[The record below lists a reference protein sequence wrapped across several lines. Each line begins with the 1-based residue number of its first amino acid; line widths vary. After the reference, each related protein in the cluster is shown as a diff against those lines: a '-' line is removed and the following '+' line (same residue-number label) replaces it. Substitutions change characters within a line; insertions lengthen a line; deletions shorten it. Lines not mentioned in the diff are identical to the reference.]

1 MAKKNYFKSRQILI
15 TGGLGFIGSNLALK
29 LVELGANI
37 TVLDSLLPD
46 FGGNKFNIF
55 PIKNRVNVKIADM
68 RNQRMLEKIV
78 GDFEIIFNL
87 AGTLSHIDS
96 MTNPLL
102 DLDINCVA
110 QLSLLQACRKNN
122 RSAKIIF
129 TGTRNQYGKA
139 LYLPVDEKHIQ
150 EPTDINGINAMA
162 AEKYHFLY
170 TKIYGVPTVSLRLT
184 NTFGPRHQMKHSKQG
199 VLNWFLRL
207 LLDGKKVELYGDGTQ
222 IRDVNY
228 VDDVVNALILAAE
241 NKKAIGKAY
250 NLGGQPVTLKQFV
263 EESIKIL
270 DDGSYLLKQFPQE
283 RKAIEIG
290 NYVADIGKIK
300 TDLNWEPKIK
310 LEEGIKRT
318 INYYK
323 KYKNYYWK

>member
-1 MAKKNYFKSRQILI
+1 MEDKKFFKNRRVLI

-29 LVELGANI
+29 LAELGTNI

-102 DLDINCVA
+102 DLDINCAA

-270 DDGSYLLKQFPQE
+270 DDGSYLLKPFPQE

-310 LEEGIKRT
+310 LEEGIKKT

>member
-15 TGGLGFIGSNLALK
+15 TGGLGFVGSNLALK

-102 DLDINCVA
+102 DLDINCAA

-162 AEKYHFLY
+162 SEKYHLLY
-170 TKIYGVPTVSLRLT
+170 TKIYGMPTVSLRLT
-184 NTFGPRHQMKHSKQG
+184 NTFWPRHQMKHSKQG
-199 VLNWFLRL
+199 VLNWFMRL
-207 LLDGKKVELYGDGTQ
+207 LLEGKNVELYGDGTQ

-250 NLGGQPVTLKQFV
+250 NLGGQPITLKQFV
-263 EESIKIL
+263 EEVIKVL
-270 DDGSYLLKQFPQE
+270 GAGNYLLRPFPPE
-283 RKAIEIG
+283 RKVIEIG

-300 TDLNWEPKIK
+300 NDLNWEPKIK
-310 LEEGIKRT
+310 LEEGIKIT
-318 INYYK
+318 IKYYK

>member
-1 MAKKNYFKSRQILI
+1 MEDKKFFKNRRVLI

-29 LVELGANI
+29 LAELGTNI
-37 TVLDSLLPD
+37 TVLDSLLPN

-55 PIKNRVNVKIADM
+55 PIKNKVDIKIADM
-68 RNQRMLEKIV
+68 RSQKILEKIV

-102 DLDINCVA
+102 DLDINCAA

-162 AEKYHFLY
+162 AEKYHLLY
-170 TKIYGVPTVSLRLT
+170 TKIYNISTVSLRLS

-199 VLNWFLRL
+199 VLNWFIRL
-207 LLDGKKVELYGDGTQ
+207 LLDGKTVELYGDGTQ
-222 IRDVNY
+222 VRDVNFVY
-228 VDDVVNALILAAE
+228 DVVDALMLAAE
-241 NKKAIGKAY
+241 NKKAIGEAY
-250 NLGGQPVTLKQFV
+250 NLGGQPITLKQFV

-270 DDGSYLLKQFPQE
+270 DAGSYLLKPFPQE
-283 RKAIEIG
+283 RNVIEIG
-290 NYVADIGKIK
+290 NYVADIGKI
-300 TDLNWEPKIK
+300 
-310 LEEGIKRT
+310 
-318 INYYK
+318 
-323 KYKNYYWK
+323 

>member
-1 MAKKNYFKSRQILI
+1 MEDKKFFKNRRVLI

-29 LVELGANI
+29 LAELGTNI

-102 DLDINCVA
+102 DLDINCAA

-310 LEEGIKRT
+310 LEEGIKKT